1 MGNYIGFS
9 FEAEPLSSSH
19 FLVFALGFVW
29 ASNTGGNTIFRIAFC
44 NLQLRVSINLR
55 GQRNKS

>member
-1 MGNYIGFS
+1 MKDYIWFS

-19 FLVFALGFVW
+19 FLIFAIGFVW
-29 ASNTGGNTIFRIAFC
+29 ASNTGGNTIFRVALC

-55 GQRNKS
+55 GNRHD

>member
-1 MGNYIGFS
+1 MTNYIGFS

-19 FLVFALGFVW
+19 FLIFAIGFVW
-29 ASNTGGNTIFRIAFC
+29 ASNTGGNTIFRVAVC

-55 GQRNKS
+55 GKRHD

>member
-1 MGNYIGFS
+1 MTDYIGFS

-19 FLVFALGFVW
+19 FLIFAIGFVW
-29 ASNTGGNTIFRIAFC
+29 ASNTGGNTVFRVAVC

-55 GQRNKS
+55 GKRHD